1 MGGDERV
8 AASGYRVSLRLV
20 KVFWDQTVVMVA
32 YFYDILKT
40 KELAILKGQILRYV
54 SYISYITKRKGKK

>member
-1 MGGDERV
+1 MK
-8 AASGYRVSLRLV
+8 V

-32 YFYDILKT
+32 YFYDTLKT

>member
-1 MGGDERV
+1 MT
-8 AASGYRVSLRLV
+8 ASGYRVSLKV

-32 YFYDILKT
+32 YFYDTLKA
-40 KELAILKGQILRYV
+40 KELAVLKGQILRYV

>member
-1 MGGDERV
+1 MT
-8 AASGYRVSLRLV
+8 ASGYRVSLRLE

-40 KELAILKGQILRYV
+40 KELATLKGQILRYV
-54 SYISYITKRKGKK
+54 SFISYITKRKGKK